1 MGQAHDVKGATTCSG
16 LIGSSRAPAARTCS
30 VTLIRMCLDQQPRSQ
45 GAQMVIVITTFL
57 GEAPKNDR
65 LCRVVFCWICRS
77 GVSLTDLYT
86 LLFAAVLIHRVHTS
100 CRLPFRRF
108 VCKLTC
114 CLRFVAV
121 LLLLRLFPTKP
132 PRLHRSHAFPIE
144 MIAFMSGRSVSVWLY
159 NVKSDLFARNV
170 FRYDAPCE

>member
-30 VTLIRMCLDQQPRSQ
+30 VTLIRICLDEQPRGKVPRWSSSLRPSWAKHQ
-45 GAQMVIVITTFL
+45 KTTAFAWSFFV
-57 GEAPKNDR
+57 EAKP
-65 LCRVVFCWICRS
+65 LSCI
-77 GVSLTDLYT
+77 LYT
-86 LLFAAVLIHRVHTS
+86 LLFAAVLMHRVHTS
-100 CRLPFRRF
+100 CRLPFRCF

-114 CLRFVAV
+114 CLRLVAV

-144 MIAFMSGRSVSVWLY
+144 MIAFMSGRSVSVWPD